1 MDDELLIAELRRAAA
16 AADPVPEHVRQA
28 AAAAF
33 AFRDPDAA
41 LAELVGDSAAGLGY
55 ETVRTDRA
63 GEQLLSYELRG
74 ARAELEVTATGD
86 GPVLT
91 GQLIDAAGTDCEL
104 ETGTGERRRVAVDE
118 YGRFLL
124 TDLPTGPARLRFS
137 APAGRPIV
145 TPWFLL

>member
-1 MDDELLIAELRRAAA
+1 MDDFLLGELRRVAAQ
-16 AADPVPEHVRQA
+16 ADPVPEHVRRA
-28 AAAAF
+28 AAGAF

-63 GEQLLSYELRG
+63 GEHLLSYELHG

-91 GQLIDAAGTDCEL
+91 GQLIDAGAPDCEL
-104 ETGTGERRRVAVDE
+104 ETGDGGRHAVGLDE

-124 TDLPTGPARLRFS
+124 TELPPGPARLRFRS
-137 APAGRPIV
+137 PAGRAIV